1 MLKVSVIIPTYNRP
15 QYLLLA
21 IESVLKQTFQDF
33 EIIVTGDGAP
43 DSTRVMVEKY
53 KDKVRFVNQEHMVI
67 SAARNNGIRYAT
79 GEWIAFL
86 DDDDIWLPEKLKRQI
101 DAIERHPEIAMVG
114 SEVFTI
120 DAEGRR
126 TGHWKKSDLGLGNR
140 DTFNDLFEG
149 NYLHA
154 MTTMIRKD
162 CLLAAGCFDEEL
174 KTTEDY
180 DLWLRIAK
188 KHKFHYINEPLAEYR
203 LHGKRASDDSSRFDA
218 RIRNTIKVLNRKELS
233 ADMSLLRKVIRA
245 AKVYYLYAGIY
256 IKYDNP
262 LKGGINY
269 FMAVLTYPFIGIYYW
284 PKEVRNIPFSMLYR
298 ILKIYFMAAGYFFR
312 GLLQNL
318 KIILTA

>member
-53 KDKVRFVNQEHMVI
+53 KDKVRFVNQEHMGI

-149 NYLHA
+149 N
-154 MTTMIRKD
+154 
-162 CLLAAGCFDEEL
+162 
-174 KTTEDY
+174 
-180 DLWLRIAK
+180 
-188 KHKFHYINEPLAEYR
+188 
-203 LHGKRASDDSSRFDA
+203 
-218 RIRNTIKVLNRKELS
+218 
-233 ADMSLLRKVIRA
+233 
-245 AKVYYLYAGIY
+245 
-256 IKYDNP
+256 
-262 LKGGINY
+262 
-269 FMAVLTYPFIGIYYW
+269 
-284 PKEVRNIPFSMLYR
+284 
-298 ILKIYFMAAGYFFR
+298 
-312 GLLQNL
+312 
-318 KIILTA
+318 